1 MSYDNSEL
9 LKNYLHGYQVTGN
22 ARYREVAEGT
32 IAWVNQVLSDQTRG
46 GFYASQDADQTLDDD
61 GDYFTWTV
69 AEAREVLSPDEWRVA
84 ELYYDIGAH
93 GEMHHNPEKNVLWI
107 AVSTETISQ
116 KLKLSEAEVKL
127 LLASAK
133 GKLLAARLSRRP
145 TPAVDETLY
154 VGWNAMFVSA
164 YLEVANVLGRADCRE
179 FALKTLDRILAET
192 WDPAKGFLHRI
203 GGPALEGSLDDQV
216 FASAALLDAYE
227 CTLDL
232 RYFEVAEQAMRLA
245 VVRFGDPDGGGFF
258 DRAKDAAPMGG
269 LDVRRKPMQDSPT
282 PGANAV
288 AAIVLD
294 RLYALTGE
302 KLYRDWAEKTLEAFV
317 GLVPQYGLFAATYG
331 LAALLHARH
340 PVQVVIA
347 GTASDPQAAELEKA
361 AHEVY
366 RFGKVVLR
374 VTPEQIATGSRAP
387 TLRETLPHLDATKP
401 QALVCI
407 ETTCY
412 PPVADRAKLAALLAE
427 IAIK

>member
-1 MSYDNSEL
+1 M
-9 LKNYLHGYQVTGN
+9 
-22 ARYREVAEGT
+22 
-32 IAWVNQVLSDQTRG
+32 QVLSDQDRG

-69 AEAREVLSPDEWRVA
+69 AEAREVLSSDEWRVI
-84 ELYYDIGAH
+84 ELFYDIGPH

-107 AVSTETISQ
+107 AASVEAISQ
-116 KLKLSEAEVKL
+116 KLNLREDEVRL

-133 GKLLAARLSRRP
+133 GKLLAARLARRP

-164 YLEVANVLGRADCRE
+164 YLEAASVLGRADCRK
-179 FALKTLDRILAET
+179 FALKTLDRILAEA

-227 CTLDL
+227 STLDL
-232 RYFEVAEQAMRLA
+232 RYFEIAEQAMRLA

-269 LDVRRKPMQDSPT
+269 LDVRRKPTQDSPT
-282 PGANAV
+282 PGANSV
-288 AAIVLD
+288 AAIALD

-331 LAALLHARH
+331 LAALLHTRH
-340 PVQVVIA
+340 PIQVVITGSA
-347 GTASDPQAAELEKA
+347 GDPVAAELEKA
-361 AHEVY
+361 ANEIY
-366 RFGKVVLR
+366 RFGKSVLR
-374 VTPEQIATGSRAP
+374 VTPERIASGGLAP
-387 TLRETLPHLDATKP
+387 ALRETLPHLDATKP

-407 ETTCY
+407 ETTCH
-412 PPVADRAKLAALLAE
+412 PPISDRSKLTSLLGE
-427 IAIK
+427 IAVSAQTAPQ